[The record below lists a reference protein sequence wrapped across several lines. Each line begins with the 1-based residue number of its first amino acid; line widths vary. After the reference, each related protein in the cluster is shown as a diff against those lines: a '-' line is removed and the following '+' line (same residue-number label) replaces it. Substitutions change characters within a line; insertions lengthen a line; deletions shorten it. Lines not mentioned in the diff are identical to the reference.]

1 MTGMF
6 IVSSRSRRLLLLS
19 GPETADFGLIEGVL
33 DGHPFFAP
41 FRISLRVVC
50 KMVTKWTI

>member
-41 FRISLRVVC
+41 FCISLRVVC